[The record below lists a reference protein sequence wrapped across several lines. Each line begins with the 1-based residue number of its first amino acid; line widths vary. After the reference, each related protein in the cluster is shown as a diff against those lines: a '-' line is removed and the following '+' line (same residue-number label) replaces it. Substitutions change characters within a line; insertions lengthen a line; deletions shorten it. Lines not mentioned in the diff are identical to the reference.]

1 MPVNTRTKWVAGG
14 IVTIALLAGGGT
26 VAVASGVTDSGD
38 GHPITGTALAR
49 ASAAALKYT
58 HGGRVTG
65 TENGDE
71 ESKYEVE
78 VTLDNGK
85 QVDVQLDAQFR
96 VVSSKPDG
104 DTANDEEGTDG

>member
-1 MPVNTRTKWVAGG
+1 VKTRTKWIAGG
-14 IVTIALLAGGGT
+14 VVSVALLGAASG
-26 VAVASGVTDSGD
+26 VAVASGVADTGD
-38 GHPITGTALAR
+38 DHPITGAALDQASTAALA
-49 ASAAALKYT
+49 YT

-85 QVDVQLDAQFR
+85 QVDVQLDEQFK
-96 VVSSKPDG
+96 VVSSKTDVENAKD
-104 DTANDEEGTDG
+104 DTGGQND